1 MTVKVFTDY
10 GIKTYDNANKY
21 RVDDEGVLWVDNA
34 ATFNRGV
41 WTHVE
46 LENVEPKK
54 EPRVWGS
61 LADVPVNTE
70 VTSQKRLSSLDDAPL
85 HILVTERGNSKYK
98 WGWQSS
104 WTNWFKQH
112 ELSGADNNWAPFT
125 EVLS

>member
-10 GIKTYDNANKY
+10 GINTYDNANKY

-54 EPRVWGS
+54 EPRVWDS
-61 LADVPVNTE
+61 LFDIPKGVSIRDRDGDLWTE
-70 VTSQKRLSSLDDAPL
+70 KHVDDKKANPNP
-85 HILVTERGNSKYK
+85 RR
-98 WGWQSS
+98 WG
-104 WTNWFKQH
+104 
-112 ELSGADNNWAPFT
+112 PYT